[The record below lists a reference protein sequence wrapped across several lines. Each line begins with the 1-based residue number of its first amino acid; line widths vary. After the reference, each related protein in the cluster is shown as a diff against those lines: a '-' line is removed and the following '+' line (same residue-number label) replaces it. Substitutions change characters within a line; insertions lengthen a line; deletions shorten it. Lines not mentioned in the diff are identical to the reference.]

1 MFALYNRW
9 TTLLYIFKLLSCLY
23 NLSVVSSSSSTKND
37 LKDPKTIALLVKDG
51 RYSTSYLPSGVYAEI
66 REASVCRDQIMKQH
80 VRLPN
85 QIQGWLQKF
94 LQECSLAMTKQSEA
108 AKTFFIGHDPG
119 KEQKRHPT
127 MGRLDE
133 GI

>member
-1 MFALYNRW
+1 M
-9 TTLLYIFKLLSCLY
+9 
-23 NLSVVSSSSSTKND
+23 VSSSSSTKND

>member
-1 MFALYNRW
+1 MSA
-9 TTLLYIFKLLSCLY
+9 K
-23 NLSVVSSSSSTKND
+23 SS
-37 LKDPKTIALLVKDG
+37 IGAG
-51 RYSTSYLPSGVYAEI
+51 
-66 REASVCRDQIMKQH
+66 
-80 VRLPN
+80 
-85 QIQGWLQKF
+85 